1 MKPCIISIVN
11 RKGGVGKTT
20 LAIAL
25 ADTIVSEAEQEV
37 AIVDLDPQSSASRAL
52 LTDDDFI
59 GQTQA
64 EITLHTLIDDRIHK
78 RGNDEELFRKG
89 MVHRISGRSHVN
101 CDLYPNSDKYW
112 DLEAQQQS
120 SDGGEELLRVIG
132 EFLRELKADG
142 KVVIVDC
149 PPGQS
154 ISALGAIRASDLVL
168 CPITPD
174 RFALWGK
181 ELLSDYIQRNAKGQS
196 PNFIVSRAKLNG
208 GADVVNAIE
217 TLAQQPEMLK
227 TETGNAENG
236 VFGRLAPFSDR
247 ARVRSRIQMD
257 TPKTLNQ
264 IYSDAGA
271 LELRNIMNALSRKI
285 EEANG

>member
-1 MKPCIISIVN
+1 MNPCIISIVN

-25 ADTIVSEAEQEV
+25 ADTIVSEAEQDV
-37 AIVDLDPQSSASRAL
+37 VIVDLDPQSSASRAL
-52 LTDDDFI
+52 LTDDDFL

-64 EITLHTLIDDRIHK
+64 EVTLHTLIKDRISH
-78 RGNDEELFRKG
+78 NSNNEELFKTG

-112 DLEAQQQS
+112 DLEAEQQA
-120 SDGGEELLRVIG
+120 SDGGEALLAAIS
-132 EFLRELKADG
+132 EFLEELKGVG

-154 ISALGAIRASDLVL
+154 ISALGAIRTSDLVL

-181 ELLSDYIQRNAKGQS
+181 DLLSEYIRKNAEGQS
-196 PNFIVSRAKLNG
+196 PHFVVSRAKLNG
-208 GADVVNAIE
+208 GKDVLNAIE
-217 TLAQQPEMLK
+217 TLAMQPEMLK
-227 TETGNAENG
+227 TETGNAEHA

-247 ARVRSRIQMD
+247 ASVRKRIQLERPRSLD
-257 TPKTLNQ
+257 Q

-271 LELRNIMNALSRKI
+271 LELRNIMNAISRAI
-285 EEANG
+285 EEENG